1 MFKIYVRK
9 TIKCP
14 ERQKEKKKRGKTYC
28 FWIIKLNS

>member
-14 ERQKEKKKRGKTYC
+14 ERQKEKKKKRKDILFLDYKT
-28 FWIIKLNS
+28 

>member
-14 ERQKEKKKRGKTYC
+14 ERQKEKKKEERHIVFG
-28 FWIIKLNS
+28 L